1 MSDGPV
7 AARAADPADLAA
19 DLARELGEALEAA
32 GAPRPDVALVL
43 GSGLGA
49 FADDLDGAVAVP
61 FEALPSM
68 PSSTVPGHA
77 GRFVA
82 GEVGGV
88 GVLCQQGR
96 VHLYEG
102 HSAEVVTRAV
112 RAFPALGVRTLL
124 LTNAAGGLA
133 PGWPVPCLMRI
144 ADHVNMQG
152 VAPPLPGPGG
162 QARVHDA
169 AVGEALAAAAG
180 RIGVDLREG
189 VYAGL
194 PGPSYETAAE
204 IRMLDRA
211 GAQAVGMS
219 TVLEACAGAANGLR
233 VGAVSCITNPAAGI
247 AVAPLDHDE
256 VVEAGRQIAGDF
268 ARLLGAAI
276 PALGAL

>member
-1 MSDGPV
+1 MIKNLVNNQSRLFWV
-7 AARAADPADLAA
+7 LH
-19 DLARELGEALEAA
+19 LGGWLLWGLFAKYTYTVVTLEEVPPHYLLYALTISAI
-32 GAPRPDVALVL
+32 
-43 GSGLGA
+43 
-49 FADDLDGAVAVP
+49 GAVFAGDLITLFV
-61 FEALPSM
+61 FWELLALTS
-68 PSSTVPGHA
+68 VFLIWA
-77 GRFVA
+77 R
-82 GEVGGV
+82 
-88 GVLCQQGR
+88 
-96 VHLYEG
+96 
-102 HSAEVVTRAV
+102 
-112 RAFPALGVRTLL
+112 RT
-124 LTNAAGGLA
+124 
-133 PGWPVPCLMRI
+133 
-144 ADHVNMQG
+144 D
-152 VAPPLPGPGG
+152 
-162 QARVHDA
+162 
-169 AVGEALAAAAG
+169 EALAAAAG

>member
-1 MSDGPV
+1 MTERLAAAAVDPEGR
-7 AARAADPADLAA
+7 ARALSE
-19 DLARELGEALEAA
+19 ELSGALGQRA
-32 GAPRPDVALVL
+32 GARRPEVALVL

-49 FADDLDGAVAVP
+49 FADALEGATVVP
-61 FEALPSM
+61 FEELPSM

-77 GRFVA
+77 GRFVM

-88 GVLCQQGR
+88 TVLCQQGR

-102 HSAEVVTRAV
+102 HGSEVVTRAV
-112 RAFPALGVRTLL
+112 RALPGLGVHTLL
-124 LTNAAGGLA
+124 LTNAAGGLV
-133 PGWPVPCLMRI
+133 PEWPVPCLMRI
-144 ADHVNMQG
+144 EDHVNMQG
-152 VAPPLPGPGG
+152 VAPPLAVGR
-162 QARVHDA
+162 QARVYDPQVASTLRGA
-169 AVGEALAAAAG
+169 AVE
-180 RIGVDLREG
+180 IGVELREG

-204 IRMLDRA
+204 IRMLDGV

-219 TVLEACAGAANGLR
+219 TVLEAMAGAGAGLR

-247 AVAPLDHDE
+247 AVAPLDHEE

-276 PALGAL
+276 PALGAG